1 MLGVANEDGWIYSF
15 SYDPS
20 HPAPK
25 DTLPQD
31 FTAVGKI
38 PVTTA
43 VPLARMLRIVRTPFV
58 LWLYWSQRFPQ
69 TSRMSIFESESDL
82 FVCATY
88 AKVSKERV
96 RTNAAYPCFARSQPS
111 MRRIQLAAPC
121 CAAPRSPPCVAT
133 SRPRCEREPNTA
145 ARCKRRG
152 ELR

>member
-58 LWLYWSQRFPQ
+58 LRLSWSQRFPQ

-88 AKVSKERV
+88 AKVSKDRV
-96 RTNAAYPCFARSQPS
+96 RTNAAHPSVARSQPIMACVDS
-111 MRRIQLAAPC
+111 NSPRR
-121 CAAPRSPPCVAT
+121 AAPRIPPCVAT

-145 ARCKRRG
+145 VRCKRRG
-152 ELR
+152 GLR